1 MIKKIRFF
9 AATLV
14 LTIVAA
20 LQVHAQVTTSSMSGR
35 VTDKE
40 GPVIGATVVATHVP
54 SGTTYGTVT
63 NTEGRFSLNGMRVG
77 GP

>member
-20 LQVHAQVTTSSMSGR
+20 LQV
-35 VTDKE
+35 
-40 GPVIGATVVATHVP
+40 
-54 SGTTYGTVT
+54 
-63 NTEGRFSLNGMRVG
+63 
-77 GP
+77 